1 MSGYHV
7 VAVEGQADPE
17 TMIRLVYGREAGGD
31 PVAVDGEDGFPW
43 GLDSDTV
50 AVGHVRGWTL
60 LCGALPPWLGSD
72 DEAQAL
78 TRLSRRRRLVRWL
91 TESTVGGVG
100 FDVYVDGTPLRSFMF
115 IEGEVTT
122 SVGEPLEEEPEDG
135 FHATPPFGL
144 DEWEVVRVIERTV
157 MPWEQMAE
165 AQYQLYTLD

>member
-17 TMIRLVYGREAGGD
+17 TLIRVVYGREAGD
-31 PVAVDGEDGFPW
+31 PVTVDGEDGFPW
-43 GLDSDTV
+43 GRDSDTA

-60 LCGALPPWLGSD
+60 LCGSLPPLLDSD
-72 DEAQAL
+72 DEAAAFAQ
-78 TRLSRRRRLVRWL
+78 LSRRRRLVRWL

-100 FDVYVDGTPLRSFMF
+100 FDVYVDGTPIRSFMF
-115 IEGEVTT
+115 IEGAVTN

-144 DEWEVVRVIERTV
+144 DAWEVVRVIEKYV